1 MSRKTWWVGP
11 LYVWG
16 WNAFH
21 DFFFYQLKSK
31 QRDIMGDNTN
41 KYRSLIRS
49 ADAKNDE
56 TPSSPWV
63 WQNWPSPS
71 WPTII
76 TTTQCSTWWDLT
88 RLDSIRLYLTQ
99 FDATWLK
106 LTQLDSNWQ
115 YSPCHAQVWIN
126 LDLPLITE
134 LHCREEEAD
143 KAIDGSDVSR
153 PRNLGKVSCA
163 QAIVKSKAVSGK
175 CQRGE
180 ENYNMIIYFMHDA
193 M

>member
-1 MSRKTWWVGP
+1 MG
-11 LYVWG
+11 LYDPIYKPPNPHWLNLG
-16 WNAFH
+16 YDSIYYNPP
-21 DFFFYQLKSK
+21 D
-31 QRDIMGDNTN
+31 
-41 KYRSLIRS
+41 
-49 ADAKNDE
+49 
-56 TPSSPWV
+56 P
-63 WQNWPSPS
+63 NWLN
-71 WPTII
+71 
-76 TTTQCSTWWDLT
+76 LT
-88 RLDSIRLYLTQ
+88 RL
-99 FDATWLK
+99 
-106 LTQLDSNWQ
+106 
-115 YSPCHAQVWIN
+115 AQVWIN

-180 ENYNMIIYFMHDA
+180 ENYNMIVYFMHDA

>member
-1 MSRKTWWVGP
+1 MTINWHS
-11 LYVWG
+11 LACG
-16 WNAFH
+16 W
-21 DFFFYQLKSK
+21 
-31 QRDIMGDNTN
+31 
-41 KYRSLIRS
+41 
-49 ADAKNDE
+49 
-56 TPSSPWV
+56 
-63 WQNWPSPS
+63 WPSYLGMGLYD
-71 WPTII
+71 PTYNLPNPHWLNLGYDSIYNPPDPN
-76 TTTQCSTWWDLT
+76 WLNLT
-88 RLDSIRLYLTQ
+88 RL
-99 FDATWLK
+99 
-106 LTQLDSNWQ
+106 
-115 YSPCHAQVWIN
+115 AQVWIN

>member
-1 MSRKTWWVGP
+1 MR
-11 LYVWG
+11 Y
-16 WNAFH
+16 
-21 DFFFYQLKSK
+21 
-31 QRDIMGDNTN
+31 
-41 KYRSLIRS
+41 
-49 ADAKNDE
+49 
-56 TPSSPWV
+56 
-63 WQNWPSPS
+63 
-71 WPTII
+71 
-76 TTTQCSTWWDLT
+76 STLT
-88 RLDSIRLYLTQ
+88 RLDSNGL
-99 FDATWLK
+99 
-106 LTQLDSNWQ
+106 

>member
-1 MSRKTWWVGP
+1 MTINWHS
-11 LYVWG
+11 LACG
-16 WNAFH
+16 W
-21 DFFFYQLKSK
+21 
-31 QRDIMGDNTN
+31 
-41 KYRSLIRS
+41 
-49 ADAKNDE
+49 
-56 TPSSPWV
+56 
-63 WQNWPSPS
+63 WPSYLGMGLYDPIYNPPNPHWLNS
-71 WPTII
+71 GYDSIYNPPDPNWLN
-76 TTTQCSTWWDLT
+76 LT
-88 RLDSIRLYLTQ
+88 RL
-99 FDATWLK
+99 
-106 LTQLDSNWQ
+106 
-115 YSPCHAQVWIN
+115 AQVWIN

>member
-1 MSRKTWWVGP
+1 MTINWHS
-11 LYVWG
+11 LACG
-16 WNAFH
+16 W
-21 DFFFYQLKSK
+21 
-31 QRDIMGDNTN
+31 
-41 KYRSLIRS
+41 
-49 ADAKNDE
+49 
-56 TPSSPWV
+56 
-63 WQNWPSPS
+63 WPSYLGMGLYD
-71 WPTII
+71 PTYKPPNPHWLNSGYDSIYNPPDPN
-76 TTTQCSTWWDLT
+76 WLNLT
-88 RLDSIRLYLTQ
+88 RL
-99 FDATWLK
+99 
-106 LTQLDSNWQ
+106 
-115 YSPCHAQVWIN
+115 AQVWIN

>member
-1 MSRKTWWVGP
+1 MTINWHS
-11 LYVWG
+11 LACG
-16 WNAFH
+16 W
-21 DFFFYQLKSK
+21 
-31 QRDIMGDNTN
+31 
-41 KYRSLIRS
+41 
-49 ADAKNDE
+49 
-56 TPSSPWV
+56 
-63 WQNWPSPS
+63 WPSYLGMGLYTPIYNPPNPHWLNLGYDS
-71 WPTII
+71 IYYNPPDPNWLN
-76 TTTQCSTWWDLT
+76 LT
-88 RLDSIRLYLTQ
+88 RL
-99 FDATWLK
+99 
-106 LTQLDSNWQ
+106 
-115 YSPCHAQVWIN
+115 AQVWIN

>member
-1 MSRKTWWVGP
+1 MTINWHS
-11 LYVWG
+11 LACG
-16 WNAFH
+16 W
-21 DFFFYQLKSK
+21 
-31 QRDIMGDNTN
+31 
-41 KYRSLIRS
+41 
-49 ADAKNDE
+49 
-56 TPSSPWV
+56 
-63 WQNWPSPS
+63 WPSYLGMGLYDPIYNPPNPH
-71 WPTII
+71 WLDL
-76 TTTQCSTWWDLT
+76 TQLDSTW
-88 RLDSIRLYLTQ
+88 LD
-99 FDATWLK
+99 
-106 LTQLDSNWQ
+106 LTQLDSNRL

-153 PRNLGKVSCA
+153 PRNLGKVSYA

-180 ENYNMIIYFMHDA
+180 ENYNMIVYFMHDA

>member
-1 MSRKTWWVGP
+1 M
-11 LYVWG
+11 
-16 WNAFH
+16 
-21 DFFFYQLKSK
+21 
-31 QRDIMGDNTN
+31 
-41 KYRSLIRS
+41 
-49 ADAKNDE
+49 
-56 TPSSPWV
+56 
-63 WQNWPSPS
+63 
-71 WPTII
+71 
-76 TTTQCSTWWDLT
+76 
-88 RLDSIRLYLTQ
+88 
-99 FDATWLK
+99 
-106 LTQLDSNWQ
+106 TQLDSNWQ